1 MLAKV
6 EVEDEYIFDGVMT
19 KVIYMDL
26 GSVHLKCPT
35 HANRHKLK

>member
-19 KVIYMDL
+19 KVVSMNLENIVIKV
-26 GSVHLKCPT
+26 SNSCKQT
-35 HANRHKLK
+35 QT